1 MLIFKMLRG
10 LKILNIFQTDDCSLS
25 FAGGTFRTRLVDYE
39 NRSSFDLDQD
49 WLDCASRVC
58 PL

>member
-1 MLIFKMLRG
+1 MLRG